1 VGRGAGG
8 AIIRRRG
15 LCFNCPPEISTGQQ
29 KSNKSQCQLIARS
42 HTTPYHIRMAEV
54 IPAEFA
60 RICAVAP
67 SVISRKIANKTLI
80 RNAAGLLD
88 TENPV
93 NARYI
98 AKRRLAS
105 GDKALDNAASPDPKP
120 SPVDFTRLGD
130 SALAEYAGLP
140 QRLLGLTLRELV
152 QQFKGLPG
160 MQEYVKMLKDLAAA
174 DERDQKVRERRL
186 QLVEKDFVIARLIQ
200 YLDVLMKQL
209 LEFPESVVDELIAL
223 VQAQEGA
230 ARIDVSRKLE
240 HGISRIIKNSKEQ
253 LIEELRGL
261 RSKYQEDDG
270 LDQKIKDT
278 IVEIMEDE

>member
-1 VGRGAGG
+1 
-8 AIIRRRG
+8 
-15 LCFNCPPEISTGQQ
+15 
-29 KSNKSQCQLIARS
+29 
-42 HTTPYHIRMAEV
+42 
-54 IPAEFA
+54 
-60 RICAVAP
+60 
-67 SVISRKIANKTLI
+67 
-80 RNAAGLLD
+80 
-88 TENPV
+88 
-93 NARYI
+93 
-98 AKRRLAS
+98 
-105 GDKALDNAASPDPKP
+105 
-120 SPVDFTRLGD
+120 
-130 SALAEYAGLP
+130 
-140 QRLLGLTLRELV
+140 
-152 QQFKGLPG
+152 

-223 VQAQEGA
+223 VQAQGGA

>member
-1 VGRGAGG
+1 
-8 AIIRRRG
+8 
-15 LCFNCPPEISTGQQ
+15 
-29 KSNKSQCQLIARS
+29 
-42 HTTPYHIRMAEV
+42 MAEV
-54 IPAEFA
+54 KPAEFA

-67 SVISRKIANKTLI
+67 SVISRKISNNTLV

-98 AKRRLAS
+98 NKRRLAG
-105 GDKALDNAASPDPKP
+105 GDKVIDTAASAPEPKP
-120 SPVDFTRLGD
+120 APVDFTRLGD
-130 SALAEYAGLP
+130 AALAEYAGLP
-140 QRLLGLTLRELV
+140 QRLLSLTLRELV

-160 MQEYVKMLKDLAAA
+160 MQEYVRMLKDLAAA

-186 QLVEKDFVIARLIQ
+186 QLIEKDFVISRLIQ
-200 YLDVLMKQL
+200 YLESLMRQI
-209 LEFPESVVDELIAL
+209 LEFPESVTDEIIAL
-223 VQAQEGA
+223 AQAQGTE
-230 ARIDVSRKLE
+230 ARSEVSQRLE
-240 HGISRIIKNSKEQ
+240 RGLSRIIKNSKEE
-253 LIEELRGL
+253 LINELRGL